1 MLGCSCIPTKGY
13 HGCWEVVKQC
23 VIRWT
28 SVTEAAKMNP
38 TFQNELNGLLDLRF
52 VSQSLDSIF
61 TQRDYVKGR

>member
-1 MLGCSCIPTKGY
+1 MLGCSCIPTKDY

-38 TFQNELNGLLDLRF
+38 TFQNELNGLLDLLF
-52 VSQSLDSIF
+52 VS
-61 TQRDYVKGR
+61 R